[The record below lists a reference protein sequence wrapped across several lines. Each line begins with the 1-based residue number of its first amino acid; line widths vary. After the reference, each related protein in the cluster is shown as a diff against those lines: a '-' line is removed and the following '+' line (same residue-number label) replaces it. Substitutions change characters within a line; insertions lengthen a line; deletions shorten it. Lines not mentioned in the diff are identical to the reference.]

1 MTELLEKLVETLLE
15 IMEKKVDSKLFDE
28 DWVNPFIKEVEQVKL
43 RIIQEK
49 CVHEYEWHRVE
60 VGIEED
66 MESICVCKK
75 CGHLC

>member
-15 IMEKKVDSKLFDE
+15 IMEKKVDAKLFDE